1 METMTKPEMI
11 EFLKGMDRRDQ
22 LLEDEKKRLRC
33 SVETMEE
40 AIERNNFAHHGDES
54 GITMPGFSP
63 DKVLRVL
70 LNSQRD
76 IEEETRNM
84 VYRLRDIYEQ
94 QDQINFVRRCLMKM
108 EVRDQ
113 QLLREV
119 YINDSAVEVV
129 ASKMCLSKSYSYK
142 LLQNA
147 LCSLLSIYN
156 ASCHE
161 QTSIR
166 ARRLISE
173 VVPYMPEG
181 SFA

>member
-1 METMTKPEMI
+1 
-11 EFLKGMDRRDQ
+11 
-22 LLEDEKKRLRC
+22 
-33 SVETMEE
+33 
-40 AIERNNFAHHGDES
+40 
-54 GITMPGFSP
+54 
-63 DKVLRVL
+63 
-70 LNSQRD
+70 
-76 IEEETRNM
+76 M

-94 QDQINFVRRCLMKM
+94 QDQINFVRRCLTKM

-113 QLLREV
+113 QLIREV

-129 ASKMCLSKSYSYK
+129 ASKMCLSRSYFYK
-142 LLQNA
+142 LLHKA
-147 LCSLLSIYN
+147 LGSLLSIYN

-166 ARRLISE
+166 ARLLISE

>member
-1 METMTKPEMI
+1 
-11 EFLKGMDRRDQ
+11 
-22 LLEDEKKRLRC
+22 
-33 SVETMEE
+33 
-40 AIERNNFAHHGDES
+40 
-54 GITMPGFSP
+54 
-63 DKVLRVL
+63 
-70 LNSQRD
+70 
-76 IEEETRNM
+76 
-84 VYRLRDIYEQ
+84 
-94 QDQINFVRRCLMKM
+94 MKM

-113 QLLREV
+113 HLLREV
-119 YINDSAVEVV
+119 YINDSAVEAV
-129 ASKMCLSKSYSYK
+129 ASKMNLSKSYSYK